1 MKTTRKG
8 VLGQK
13 DKKLIA
19 SKKIL
24 LKSTFVKQSQPSS
37 ELNKH
42 NLPQLEYDCI
52 DTSSDEE
59 YIPKNQ
65 NSGFKSR
72 QSIFDTKQ
80 SELPAEMLFVADKYK
95 CSNRCVTETLAVMHK
110 SRGTNLDDIDL
121 STVRRDTVRRRREAL
136 RQSFSTKIDD
146 EKIEQIVKKL
156 WALHWDGKMLKPLNH
171 AGNKEE
177 RLAVLLK
184 SGKEEFLLQIINIEG
199 KIDATK
205 QTNAI
210 ILVLN

>member
-1 MKTTRKG
+1 M
-8 VLGQK
+8 
-13 DKKLIA
+13 
-19 SKKIL
+19 
-24 LKSTFVKQSQPSS
+24 
-37 ELNKH
+37 
-42 NLPQLEYDCI
+42 
-52 DTSSDEE
+52 
-59 YIPKNQ
+59 
-65 NSGFKSR
+65 
-72 QSIFDTKQ
+72 
-80 SELPAEMLFVADKYK
+80 
-95 CSNRCVTETLAVMHK
+95 
-110 SRGTNLDDIDL
+110 
-121 STVRRDTVRRRREAL
+121 